1 LLGGHHLREGGVM
14 ATKLKERWH
23 MYFNPCGGQP
33 VNGFEFR
40 RCFPAC
46 IKTKALCL
54 ASGAFQVAGY
64 LLDGSTINIERN
76 DYRSFL
82 RTELGKRIV
91 DLEGNVVVLSPEN
104 IETLLGSVMQRAQAV
119 FDAIKTCVERTIQL
133 DDEYIDNCSPEQKE
147 VLFKIE
153 ELSEQAGKFR
163 GTKEQAEELI
173 GKIRANLERAIE
185 LGLDEVG
192 LITRQALAY
201 GLGKEVLKKHNIPV
215 GVIPTEPGVF
225 QPV

>member
-1 LLGGHHLREGGVM
+1 
-14 ATKLKERWH
+14 

-46 IKTKALCL
+46 IKTRTLCL

-64 LLDGSTINIERN
+64 LLDGRTINIERN

-82 RTELGKRIV
+82 RTQFGQRII
-91 DLEGNVVVLSPEN
+91 DLEGNIVVLSQKN
-104 IETLLGSVMQRAQAV
+104 IETFLDSVIQRAQEM
-119 FDAIKTCVERTIQL
+119 FDAINLCAERTIQL
-133 DDEYIDNCSPEQKE
+133 DDEYIENCSPEQKE
-147 VLFKIE
+147 VLFEIE
-153 ELSEQAGKFR
+153 GLSEQAGKFR
-163 GTKEQAEELI
+163 GTKEEAEELV

-192 LITRQALAY
+192 LVLRQSLAY
-201 GLGKEVLKKHNIPV
+201 GLGKQVLEKRDIPV
-215 GVIPTEPGVF
+215 GVIPTETGVF